1 MDVNQGHKRS
11 LSRPSPPLKL
21 EHLPCKQTVSKW
33 NHKNRRVDLPTKAD
47 SDNLMLLTEVAVDVE
62 IVVEA
67 KVVLPLMKEP
77 KKEVKS
83 KVKVATVVVANAVA
97 EEAEV
102 KAVKIAEEMENVA
115 LEEMENVAEEEMVNV
130 AEVAEEPTDPEMKM
144 VNLIVLNT
152 EPEKLKNRD
161 SLENLESN
169 TTLWTN
175 NQELD
180 VANATKE
187 RPVVVLAN
195 GETARMTTK
204 KPKK

>member
-1 MDVNQGHKRS
+1 
-11 LSRPSPPLKL
+11 
-21 EHLPCKQTVSKW
+21 
-33 NHKNRRVDLPTKAD
+33 LPTKAD

-62 IVVEA
+62 IVEIVVEA

-77 KKEVKS
+77 KKEVKSS

-144 VNLIVLNT
+144 VKLIVLNT

>member
-11 LSRPSPPLKL
+11 LSRPSPLLKL

>member
-1 MDVNQGHKRS
+1 
-11 LSRPSPPLKL
+11 
-21 EHLPCKQTVSKW
+21 
-33 NHKNRRVDLPTKAD
+33 LPTKAD
-47 SDNLMLLTEVAVDVE
+47 SDNLMLLTEVAVDVEIVE

-130 AEVAEEPTDPEMKM
+130 AEAAEEPTDPEMKM
-144 VNLIVLNT
+144 VKLIVLNT

-169 TTLWTN
+169 ITLWTN